1 MNLRQLRYFVAVC
14 EAQHFR
20 RAAEK
25 LNVSQPPLSQQIK
38 ELEIEL
44 GVQLL
49 TRSNRIVEMTPEGTL
64 FLRRAKA
71 ILESVE
77 EAGREMMNFTATGG
91 GIKIGYMSAA
101 MASSLVPIL
110 SALREANNG
119 ATTFKLHQLDPQTQL
134 RSVARGELDI
144 GFASFSARQ
153 APLSFDDKLLVIER
167 AWQEALKVALP
178 RNHPLAGKTVISLG
192 QLQNERLIVMARHPL
207 PGFFDQVISLCYNAG
222 VTVNIVYEAS
232 QLPEVMTLVAA
243 GYGISLVPERSSALW
258 DRQLALIPL
267 SQSPTTDVSIMY
279 RADNTSPV
287 LRRFRGLLKKIYGSG
302 LAGNYQPV

>member
-14 EAQHFR
+14 EEQHFR

-44 GVQLL
+44 GVRLL
-49 TRSNRIVEMTPEGTL
+49 ERSNRAVELTPEGAL

-71 ILESVE
+71 ILESVD
-77 EAGREMMNFTATGG
+77 EAHDEMRNFTATGG

-101 MASSLVPIL
+101 LASSLPPIL
-110 SALREANNG
+110 SALREDSNG
-119 ATTFKLHQLDPQTQL
+119 ALTFKLHQLDPESQL

-153 APLSFDDKLLVIER
+153 APVSIDDKLLIIER
-167 AWQEALKVALP
+167 AWQETLRVALP
-178 RNHPLAGKTVISLG
+178 HNHPLAQKTVISLG
-192 QLQNERLIVMARHPL
+192 QLHNERLIIMARNPL
-207 PGFFDQVISLCYNAG
+207 QGFFDQVISLCYNAG
-222 VTVNIVYEAS
+222 VSVNIVYEAS
-232 QLPEVMTLVAA
+232 QMPEVMTLVAA

-267 SQSPTTDVSIMY
+267 SQSPTTDVSVMY
-279 RADNTSPV
+279 RADNASPV
-287 LRRFRGLLKKIYGSG
+287 LKRFRELLKKVYGSG
-302 LAGNYQPV
+302 LSGPYPR

>member
-14 EAQHFR
+14 EEQHFR

-38 ELEIEL
+38 ELELEL
-44 GVQLL
+44 GVRLL
-49 TRSNRIVEMTPEGTL
+49 ERSNRAVEMTPEGSL

-71 ILESVE
+71 ILGSVE
-77 EAGREMMNFTATGG
+77 EARHEMTNFTATGG

-101 MASSLVPIL
+101 MASSLPPIL
-110 SALREANNG
+110 SALRKDGNG
-119 ATTFKLHQLDPQTQL
+119 AITFKLHQLDPEAQL

-153 APLSFDDKLLVIER
+153 APIAVDDKLLVIER
-167 AWQEALKVALP
+167 AWQETLKVALP
-178 RNHPLAGKTVISLG
+178 HNHPLAGKTVISLG
-192 QLQNERLIVMARHPL
+192 QLQNEKLIIMARNPL

-222 VTVNIVYEAS
+222 VSVNIVYEAS
-232 QLPEVMTLVAA
+232 QLPEIMTLVAA

-267 SQSPTTDVSIMY
+267 SQSPTTDVSVMY
-279 RADNTSPV
+279 RADNASPV
-287 LRRFRGLLKKIYGSG
+287 LKRFRELLKRVYRPELS
-302 LAGNYQPV
+302 AV